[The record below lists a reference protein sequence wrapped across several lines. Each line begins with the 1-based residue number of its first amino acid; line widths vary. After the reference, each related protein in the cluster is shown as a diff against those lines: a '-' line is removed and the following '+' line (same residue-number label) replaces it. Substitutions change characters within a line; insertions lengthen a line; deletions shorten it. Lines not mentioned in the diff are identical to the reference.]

1 MNSFLKIAHRGYS
14 ELFPEN
20 TMPAFEK
27 AIEAGA
33 DMMEFDVHMSKD
45 GHAVVIHDNDVR
57 RTSEGYGLVKDLTL
71 AELRALDFNFTG
83 DREIGRAIIPTLQ
96 EVLLLS
102 KGKIALNI
110 EIKNCPYRYPGIEEE
125 VSRLVRTYDMAG
137 DVVIS
142 SFDHFSLVKIKK
154 IDPVLKTGML
164 YDALWLSFRD
174 EVTALEVY
182 SVHPSIDVVET
193 GQLEWARKLGIRV
206 YPWVAK
212 DRDTIAA
219 LRASGLVDGVM
230 VNDLS
235 LFDSGTGNRY
245 GNNNR
250 ENRR

>member
-1 MNSFLKIAHRGYS
+1 MDTFLKIAHRGYS

-57 RTSEGYGLVKDLTL
+57 RTSEGYGLVKDMTL

-83 DREIGRAIIPTLQ
+83 DRGIGRAIIPTLE
-96 EVLLLS
+96 EVMLLAR
-102 KGKIALNI
+102 GKVALNI
-110 EIKNCPYRYPGIEEE
+110 EIKNCPYRYPGIERE
-125 VSRLVRTYDMAG
+125 VSRLVRTHEMAD

-142 SFDHFSLVKIKK
+142 SFDHFSLVTIKK
-154 IDPVLKTGML
+154 IDPSLRIGML

-174 EVTALEVY
+174 EVTALNAY
-182 SVHPSIDVVET
+182 SVHPSIDAVERE
-193 GQLEWARKLGIRV
+193 QLEWARKQGIRV
-206 YPWVAK
+206 YPWVAR
-212 DRDTIAA
+212 DRETINT
-219 LRASGLVDGVM
+219 LRATGLIDGIM

-235 LFDSGTGNRY
+235 LFDSSGDGGTGNIK
-245 GNNNR
+245 NW
-250 ENRR
+250 NRR